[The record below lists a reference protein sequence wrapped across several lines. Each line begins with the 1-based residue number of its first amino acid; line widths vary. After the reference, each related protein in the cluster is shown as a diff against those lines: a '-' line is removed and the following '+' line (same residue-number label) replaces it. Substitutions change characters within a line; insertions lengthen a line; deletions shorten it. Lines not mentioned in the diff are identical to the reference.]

1 MPPTPPA
8 QDSAATPSDE
18 RPFDIRNTDVERLLD
33 EVGRQGAD
41 ASTEIYALLYERLRL
56 MARSYLS
63 SRRDRHTLQP
73 TALVHEAYLKIA
85 GSKGEGWQSRSHFL
99 ALAATAMRQVLVD
112 YARASSAA
120 KRGGDWARV
129 TLRSGVM
136 FQDDRAVDLLSLD
149 EALKQLH
156 DIEPRKARVVELRFF
171 AGLSVEESADAL
183 GVSRRTLLDDWRVA
197 RAWLAAALSDEPRK
211 PS

>member
-1 MPPTPPA
+1 MPHSPSDVTRLIKSVQA
-8 QDSAATPSDE
+8 GEAHAAERLFDLAYAELRDIASAA
-18 RPFDIRNTDVERLLD
+18 F
-33 EVGRQGAD
+33 
-41 ASTEIYALLYERLRL
+41 
-56 MARSYLS
+56 AR
-63 SRRDRHTLQP
+63 RGHAARTLQP

-85 GSKGEGWQSRSHFL
+85 GSKGDGWQSRSHFL

-149 EALKQLH
+149 EALSQLH

-171 AGLSVEESADAL
+171 AGLSVEESAEIL

-197 RAWLAAALSDEPRK
+197 RAWLAAALSDEPK
-211 PS
+211 KSG